1 MSSEFIFQAPTAEEI
16 AEISERIELKEQ
28 QERLLGIFDNLS
40 TSSSLPDMDP
50 LEQVRNEL
58 YLKLTDSLERLSGP
72 QWLNIWTVIKTGT
85 HFLKVFKWTKSVMTI
100 EPFFNSMGQL
110 AYRMNSPIMDDHE
123 VKFKLATEKLGSNR
137 ITDSVDGVLSAVRW
151 GGHWTPVPRKKKVDK
166 KQVYLAQ
173 VAQVI
178 DLRD

>member
-1 MSSEFIFQAPTAEEI
+1 MSSEFIFQAPTAEELS
-16 AEISERIELKEQ
+16 EISERVDLEEQ
-28 QERLLGIFDNLS
+28 QQQFGFSCNLS
-40 TSSSLPDMDP
+40 TFSLPLPDP
-50 LEQVRNEL
+50 LEQVRDEL

-72 QWLNIWTVIKTGT
+72 QWLNIWTVVKTGT

-110 AYRMNSPIMDDHE
+110 AYRMNSPIMDEHE
-123 VKFKLATEKLGSNR
+123 VKFKLATEKLGANR
-137 ITDSVDGVLSAVRW
+137 VTDSVDGVLTAVRW
-151 GGHWTPVPRKKKVDK
+151 GGHWTPVPRKSKKTDK

>member
-1 MSSEFIFQAPTAEEI
+1 MSSDFIFQAPTAEELS
-16 AEISERIELKEQ
+16 EISELVELQEQ
-28 QERLLGIFDNLS
+28 HQQLGFSCNLS
-40 TSSSLPDMDP
+40 TFSLPDP
-50 LEQVRNEL
+50 LAQVRNEL

-72 QWLNIWTVIKTGT
+72 QWLNIWTVVKEGD
-85 HFLKVFKWTKSVMTI
+85 HGLKVFKWTKSVMTI

-110 AYRMNSPIMDDHE
+110 AYRMNSPIMDEHE
-123 VKFKLATEKLGSNR
+123 VKFKLATEKLGANR
-137 ITDSVDGVLSAVRW
+137 TTDSVDGVLTAVRW
-151 GGHWTPVPRKKKVDK
+151 GGHWTPVPRKNKKKTDK